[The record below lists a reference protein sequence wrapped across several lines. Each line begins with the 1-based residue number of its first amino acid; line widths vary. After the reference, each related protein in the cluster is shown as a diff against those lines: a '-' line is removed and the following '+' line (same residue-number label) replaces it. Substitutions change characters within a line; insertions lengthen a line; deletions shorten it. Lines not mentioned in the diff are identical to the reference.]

1 MLDKIKQ
8 RQHVLLW
15 GIIGVLSVAFC
26 IVLSMLFGDQ
36 KDLKL
41 QKQLPKKHLTT
52 GTSRVNPQEMWVHD
66 FTAKAEITQKRLEA
80 MEQTLEKL
88 LKLNTPP
95 AITPYTNKAPITT
108 AENLKNDLANI
119 YQTTSNTQN
128 INDLPMQPTSSFAG
142 SANVAVKKNI
152 FRSADLKKISLN
164 LNRGRNSKPLKTT
177 DNIVPAGAFA
187 EAVLLGGVDAS
198 TSIQASSDPR
208 PILLRLT
215 HTGTLPRRF
224 TSDLEGC
231 HALAASYGD
240 ISSERVFM
248 RLEKLSCVERKTGEV
263 IEMNIQGYVAGEDG
277 RAGIRGAIVD
287 RAGASMR
294 NAMVGGFFSSIGKF
308 LGQART
314 PLIFSPATG
323 LAENNPLSAT
333 DILKQSAGNGMGG
346 SLDKYADFYIKRAE
360 QMQPVIQVAAGRKV
374 DIVFT
379 QGVDFA
385 DSAMRQILSK
395 TNDQKR
401 YQQVQNSEETKSVQA
416 WLPKQEGG
424 QE

>member
-1 MLDKIKQ
+1 MAKTIT
-8 RQHVLLW
+8 
-15 GIIGVLSVAFC
+15 
-26 IVLSMLFGDQ
+26 
-36 KDLKL
+36 
-41 QKQLPKKHLTT
+41 KKHLTT
-52 GTSRVNPQEMWVHD
+52 GASRVNQQDMWVHD
-66 FTAKAEITQKRLEA
+66 FSAKAEITQKRLEA

-88 LKLNTPP
+88 LKLNTIS
-95 AITPYTNKAPITT
+95 ATSNNDKTPIT
-108 AENLKNDLANI
+108 AVENLKNDLAVV
-119 YQTTSNTQN
+119 YKTSSNHQN
-128 INDLPMQPTSSFAG
+128 INNLPAQPADSFSG
-142 SANVAVKKNI
+142 STRVLVKQNI
-152 FRSADLKKISLN
+152 FKSKDLKKISLN
-164 LNRGRNSKPLKTT
+164 LNRGRNNKPLKTT

-187 EAVLLGGVDAS
+187 EAILLGGVDAS

-215 HTGTLPRRF
+215 NPGTLPRRF

-308 LGQART
+308 LGQARS
-314 PLIFSPATG
+314 PLIFSPTTG
-323 LAENNPLSAT
+323 LAQNNPLT
-333 DILKQSAGNGMGG
+333 TKEILKHSTGNGIGG
-346 SLDKYADFYIKRAE
+346 ALDKYADFYIKRAE
-360 QMQPVIQVAAGRKV
+360 QMQPVIQVAAGRTV

-379 QGVDFA
+379 QGVEFA
-385 DSAMRQILSK
+385 DSTMRQMLSK
-395 TNDQKR
+395 TNDQQR
-401 YQQVQNSEETKSVQA
+401 YQQVQTLEETKAVQE
-416 WLPKQEGG
+416 WLPKNQGDQE
-424 QE
+424 